1 MGTPIWPDDPHR
13 TKRSRKFAL
22 HEVPWRQAEARWQC
36 ATCVGVIASND
47 DLYCLSCKQYWE
59 DTRNGLFNNYDP

>member
-22 HEVPWRQAEARWQC
+22 HEVSWAQAEARWQC
-36 ATCVGVIASND
+36 ATCSGVIASND
-47 DLYCLSCKQYWE
+47 DLYCPSCKLYWA
-59 DTRNGLFNNYDP
+59 DAKNGLFDHYDP